1 MQYNGLLQRLK
12 LTKQGFDEIKQVL
25 ITKGLYI
32 PGSNTLSDLPA
43 ILETASLIETN
54 PVWDMSYEKN
64 VAMLAQYTSQN
75 VPIGGTI
82 TSLGITGHVYN
93 DSILLF
99 DGKVAAASYTNGTIM
114 IYDPSVNSIAARSIG
129 GTYSSPNFVL
139 TLTLAGEIVA
149 MSYNGDALR
158 KYNHITNT
166 AVALSG
172 ISKMVSAYTLPNG
185 NIYISGNTTTLNKV
199 YNPVTNT
206 YSNTSKKGEWQFGGT
221 LLLDNKLL
229 IAPYNNSATPFRTYN
244 YETGAYVKLATIPFT
259 YDIHTS
265 ILAANNKVYS
275 CPRVNDRPIVV
286 LNLTNNQVTSIPN
299 SNKLYNKGV
308 LLPNG
313 HILMISSE
321 YSPLRIINTTN
332 DTVVDIP
339 NPTGHVYASC
349 TMLPNGKVLLFP
361 ANTSHSLALYDG
373 GFAPLRMNTC
383 LHPIINHF

>member
-1 MQYNGLLQRLK
+1 MQYNELLQRLK
-12 LTKQGFDEIKQVL
+12 LTKQGFDKIKQVL
-25 ITKGLYI
+25 ITKGLYE
-32 PGSNTLSDLPA
+32 PGSNVLSDIPTV
-43 ILETASLIETN
+43 LESAKLIETT

-82 TSLGITGHVYN
+82 TSLGITGHEYN

-114 IYDPSVNSIAARSIG
+114 IYDPSVNSISARSIG
-129 GTYSSPNFVL
+129 GTYTKPHFVL
-139 TLTLAGEIVA
+139 TLTLDGEIVA
-149 MSYNGDALR
+149 MSYNGGALR

-172 ISKMVSAYTLPNG
+172 ISKMISAYTLPNG
-185 NIYISGNTTTLNKV
+185 NIYISPNTTTPHRV

-206 YSNTSKKGEWQFGGT
+206 CSDTSKYGEYQIGGT

-229 IAPYNNSATPFRTYN
+229 IAPYNNSTTPFRTYN
-244 YETGAYVKLATIPFT
+244 YKTGAYADLAAIPFA
-259 YDIHTS
+259 YDILTS
-265 ILAANNKVYS
+265 ILAANNKVYC
-275 CPRVNDRPIVV
+275 CPRTDRPIIV
-286 LNLTNNQVTSIPN
+286 LNLTNNQVTSIPD
-299 SNKLYNKGV
+299 SSKTYDKGV

-313 HILMISSE
+313 HILMTSPK